1 MSNRFF
7 SILPVLIGVLIAEIA
22 LGMMTTLIPLD
33 LAAHGLTANAIG
45 LVGSGYFFGFLIGT
59 LTCAR
64 LVRAVGHIRAFGA
77 FLTVAADCALAMM
90 LTPDPLVWTGLR
102 LLMGLSLSGMFLV
115 AESWLNDKA
124 DNTSR
129 GRVFG
134 AYLLVSWGG
143 AALGPL
149 VYALM
154 HTADRALIITGIAF
168 ATALLP
174 MALTPTPS
182 PTLGEQRRFGL
193 IKLFNISPMGTTC
206 VLASG
211 LVNSSFYTLVPLY
224 LERHGF
230 SPHQIPT
237 FLSAALAAALVV
249 QYPVGMAADRFGR
262 RPITVAA
269 LGLAVL
275 VSLLFPIL
283 GGGSAFWVLII
294 LGCIL
299 SGVTAPLYGLG
310 AGQTNDRVD
319 RSDYVASS
327 GGLLF
332 AWAVGASIG
341 PLAAGVVMAH
351 LGPNALFFFL
361 AFCLLLLSGFTLLR
375 IRMRPGV
382 ESESAFV
389 LARGAPPQLLIPEAP
404 LEEEPVPAPDT
415 ETQEVGSVP
424 PSEGD
429 TADGDGR
436 GSST

>member
-1 MSNRFF
+1 MPVRF
-7 SILPVLIGVLIAEIA
+7 SAIIPVLLGVLIAEIA

-33 LAAHGLTANAIG
+33 LAAHGLKANAIG
-45 LVGSGYFFGFLIGT
+45 LVGSGYFVGFLLGT

-64 LVRAVGHIRAFGA
+64 LVRAVGHIRAFAA
-77 FLTVAADCALAMM
+77 FLAVSADCALLMI
-90 LTPDPLVWTGLR
+90 LSHDPLLWTALR
-102 LLMGLSLSGMFLV
+102 LFMGWALSGMFLV

-149 VYALM
+149 AYTLFKN
-154 HTADRALIITGIAF
+154 ADRSLVMVGVGF

-174 MALTPTPS
+174 MALTPISSPS
-182 PTLGEQRRFGL
+182 LGERRRFGL
-193 IKLFNISPMGTTC
+193 IRLFNISPMGTTC
-206 VLASG
+206 VIASG
-211 LVNSSFYTLVPLY
+211 LVNSSFYTLAPLY

-230 SPHQIPT
+230 SQHQIPT

-262 RPITVAA
+262 RPITLAA

-275 VSLLFPIL
+275 VSLAFPVL
-283 GGGSAFWVLII
+283 GSGSAFWVLIL
-294 LGCIL
+294 LGCVL

-319 RSDYVASS
+319 RADYVASS

-332 AWAVGASIG
+332 AWAVGASAG
-341 PLAAGVVMAH
+341 PLLAGGVMAH
-351 LGPNALFFFL
+351 LGPDSLFYFL
-361 AFCLLLLSGFTLLR
+361 ALCLALLSGFTLFR
-375 IRMRPGV
+375 IRRRPNV
-382 ESESAFV
+382 ASETAFV
-389 LARGAPPQLLIPEAP
+389 PVRAAPTQILISEDPIEPAKTQDVGTPPAEGAEAA
-404 LEEEPVPAPDT
+404 E
-415 ETQEVGSVP
+415 
-424 PSEGD
+424 
-429 TADGDGR
+429 GR
-436 GSST
+436 GNST